1 MPYGLAHL
9 HLGATG
15 CQRKNGLAGTH
26 KTDMLSRQMQR
37 KTTSRRAD
45 ATPHA
50 ASLIEGLRDIG
61 YSLETAISDIIDN
74 SITAGARQIRVITE
88 ACIDDPLIAIV
99 DDGEGMTEDEL
110 IAAMRPGSR
119 NPLATRDEPDLG
131 RFGLGL
137 KSASFS
143 QCRRLTVVSRKGGKT
158 SAAIW
163 DLDDVAERNE
173 WAVQLPDDLTEI
185 PCVDKLGF
193 MGTLVLWQKLD
204 RLTGSFSHNTAKRTE
219 VINRRVAETERHLR
233 LVFHRFTEDTKL
245 LRILLNGRPLRPLDP
260 FARKNPA
267 TISDPEEKLA
277 LDGGEVEIQSFTLP
291 HHKQMSKADWDD
303 LAGPDG
309 HLKSQGFYLYRGR
322 RLILYGTWFGLCRQS
337 ELTKL
342 SRVRIDIPNS
352 MDADWKI
359 DVKKSSAQLP
369 PVVRDRLRKVIERI
383 QDGSK
388 RTYLK
393 RGQKLVDHDRL
404 PMWIRVQ
411 ADGQIRYRPNIEHPA
426 FSDFADSLSPD
437 LRRGFFNCI
446 ALVGASLPIESLHA
460 DMAGSAEAIVPDRVD
475 EDTLTQA
482 VKATLSVLLGAR
494 KDIKE
499 IMSLM
504 KDVDPFRSAWDDT
517 QRIIAATIETKEVK

>member
-1 MPYGLAHL
+1 MYPK
-9 HLGATG
+9 
-15 CQRKNGLAGTH
+15 Q
-26 KTDMLSRQMQR
+26 
-37 KTTSRRAD
+37 TSRKAD

-61 YSLETAISDIIDN
+61 YSLETAVSDIIDN
-74 SITAGARQIRVITE
+74 SITAGAKQIRIITD
-88 ACIDDPLIAIV
+88 ACIDDPFIAIL
-99 DDGEGMTEDEL
+99 DDGEGMAEDEL

-119 NPLATRDEPDLG
+119 NPLSARDEPDLG

-143 QCRRLTVVSRKGGKT
+143 QCRRLTVVSRKDGRT
-158 SAAIW
+158 SAAVW
-163 DLDDVAERNE
+163 DLDEVAIRNE
-173 WAVQLPDDLTEI
+173 WMVQLPDDVSGT
-185 PCVDKLGF
+185 PGVDELGDV
-193 MGTLVLWQKLD
+193 GTLVLWQKLD
-204 RLTGSFSHNTAKRTE
+204 RLTGGISHNAAKRAE
-219 VINRRVAETERHLR
+219 IINRRIAEAERHLR
-233 LVFHRFTEDTKL
+233 LVFHRFTENSKL
-245 LRILLNGRPLRPLDP
+245 LCIMLNGRPLLPLDP
-260 FARKNPA
+260 FARRNPA
-267 TISDPEEKLA
+267 TIVDPEERLS
-277 LDGGEVEIQSFTLP
+277 LNGSEVEIQSFTLP
-291 HHKQMSKADWDD
+291 HHRQMSKTEWEDI
-303 LAGPDG
+303 AGPEG

-369 PVVRDRLRKVIERI
+369 PVVRDRLRNVIERI
-383 QDGSK
+383 QNGSK

-393 RGQKLVDHDRL
+393 RGQKLVDHERL
-404 PMWIRVQ
+404 PMWSRIQ
-411 ADGQIRYRPNIEHPA
+411 AEGQIRYRPNIEHPA
-426 FSDFADSLSPD
+426 FSDYAESLPPE

-446 ALVGASLPIESLHA
+446 ALVGASLPIEALHA
-460 DMAGSAEAIVPDRVD
+460 DMAGTAEQIVPDCVD
-475 EDTLTQA
+475 EDTLAQA

-504 KDVDPFRSAWDDT
+504 KYVDPFRSAWDDT
-517 QRIIAATIETKEVK
+517 QRIIAATIDMKEYKCPSS

>member
-1 MPYGLAHL
+1 
-9 HLGATG
+9 
-15 CQRKNGLAGTH
+15 
-26 KTDMLSRQMQR
+26 MLSEHMHR
-37 KTTSRRAD
+37 KTNLRLAD

-74 SITAGARQIRVITE
+74 SITAGARQIRIITE
-88 ACIDDPLIAIV
+88 ACIDDPFIAIV
-99 DDGEGMTEDEL
+99 DDGEGMAEDEL
-110 IAAMRPGSR
+110 IVAMRPGCR
-119 NPLATRDEPDLG
+119 NPLDARDEPDLG

-143 QCRRLTVVSRKGGKT
+143 QCRRLTVVSRKDGKT
-158 SAAIW
+158 SAAVW
-163 DLDDVAERNE
+163 DLDDVAARNE
-173 WAVQLPDDLTEI
+173 WAVQLPDDVAGI
-185 PCVDKLGF
+185 PGVDALGAV
-193 MGTLVLWQKLD
+193 GTVVLWQKLD
-204 RLTGSFSHNTAKRTE
+204 RLTGGISHNAAKRAE
-219 VINRRVAETERHLR
+219 IINRRIAEAERHLR
-233 LVFHRFTEDTKL
+233 LVFHRFTENTKL
-245 LRILLNGRPLRPLDP
+245 LRILLNGRPLLPLDP

-267 TISDPEEKLA
+267 TIADPEERLT
-277 LDGGEVEIQSFTLP
+277 LNGSEVEIQSFTLP
-291 HHKQMSKADWDD
+291 HHRQMSKTDWDD
-303 LAGPDG
+303 IAGPEG

-383 QDGSK
+383 QNGSK

-393 RGQKLVDHDRL
+393 RGQKLVDHERL
-404 PMWIRVQ
+404 PMWSRIQ

-426 FSDFADSLSPD
+426 FSDFAESLPPE

-446 ALVGASLPIESLHA
+446 ALVGASLPIEALHA
-460 DMAGSAEAIVPDRVD
+460 DMAGTAEQIVPDHVD

-517 QRIIAATIETKEVK
+517 QRIIAATIETKEDK